1 MGGGKSMPSFDV
13 VSEVDWQEVR
23 NAVDQANREIA
34 NRYDFKGSDARVEL
48 DQEHLTVYADDE
60 YKLGQARDILYTKM
74 AKRNVDLDCLAE
86 NEIQSTPSG
95 TAKQEILVRHG
106 IDAESARKIVKMVK
120 QSKLK
125 VQAAIQGQRVRVS
138 GKKRDDLQAVIT
150 MLRDAQLGLPMQYVN
165 LRD

>member
-1 MGGGKSMPSFDV
+1 MPSFDV
-13 VSEVDWQEVR
+13 ISEVDWQEVR

-74 AKRNVDLDCLAE
+74 AKRHVDLDCLAE

-95 TAKQEILVRHG
+95 KAKQEILIRHG

-138 GKKRDDLQAVIT
+138 GKKRDDLQAVIA

>member
-1 MGGGKSMPSFDV
+1 MPSFDV

-34 NRYDFKGSDARVEL
+34 NRYDFKGSDARVEHE
-48 DQEHLTVYADDE
+48 QEHLTVYADDE
-60 YKLGQARDILYTKM
+60 YKLGQARDILYTRM
-74 AKRNVDLDCLAE
+74 AKRNVDLECLFE
-86 NEIQSTPSG
+86 NEMQSTASG
-95 TAKQEILVRHG
+95 KAKQAILVRHG
-106 IDAESARKIVKMVK
+106 IDTESARKIVKMIK

-125 VQAAIQGQRVRVS
+125 VQAAIQGQQVRVS

-150 MLRDAQLGLPMQYVN
+150 MLRDTKLGFPMQYVN